1 MRKSFI
7 LINSNFTEEMEC
19 HMNKLEITTKIGRQ
33 NPINGS
39 AEGKNKPVTGNKLS
53 SGHLDKVTLSEP
65 SKAQSSSG
73 KSKATANEI
82 RHELVNKFRNVL
94 QNGSYEVKSNE
105 IADKIVQ
112 NIQENKHHLV

>member
-1 MRKSFI
+1 
-7 LINSNFTEEMEC
+7 MEC

-53 SGHLDKVTLSEP
+53 SGHVDMVTLSEP
-65 SKAQSSSG
+65 SKAQALAG

-112 NIQENKHHLV
+112 NIQENKHRLVW

>member
-1 MRKSFI
+1 
-7 LINSNFTEEMEC
+7 
-19 HMNKLEITTKIGRQ
+19 MNKLEITKKIGRQ

-39 AEGKNKPVTGNKLS
+39 AEGKKKPVTGNKLS
-53 SGHLDKVTLSEP
+53 YEHVDKITLSEP
-65 SKAQSSSG
+65 SKAQASTG

-112 NIQENKHHLV
+112 NIRENKHRLI